1 MDEDRRG
8 VGDGA
13 TEREDARDDG
23 RRVVAEVGAPLGD
36 ADHLVR
42 ARVWV
47 RVRVRVRAR
56 ARVWVRVSRQGLGL
70 GLGEGGR
77 DGGGGVG
84 VASKGQIGWEFA
96 SSRPTTMASGG

>member
-1 MDEDRRG
+1 MDDDRRG

-13 TEREDARDDG
+13 AEGEDARDDG

-47 RVRVRVRAR
+47 RVRVRVRAK
-56 ARVWVRVSRQGLGL
+56 ARVWVSRQGLGL
-70 GLGEGGR
+70 GLGEGGGDR
-77 DGGGGVG
+77 GGGVG
-84 VASKGQIGWEFA
+84 VASNGQIGWEFA
-96 SSRPTTMASGG
+96 SSRPTTVASGG

>member
-1 MDEDRRG
+1 MDDNRRG
-8 VGDGA
+8 VGNRAAEGKY
-13 TEREDARDDG
+13 ARDDG
-23 RRVVAEVGAPLGD
+23 RRVVAEVGALLGD

-70 GLGEGGR
+70 GEGEGGG
-77 DGGGGVG
+77 DGGVG
-84 VASKGQIGWEFA
+84 EGVGID
-96 SSRPTTMASGG
+96 GGREAGRRRR

>member
-36 ADHLVR
+36 ADHL
-42 ARVWV
+42 V

-96 SSRPTTMASGG
+96 SSRPTTVASGG